1 MTTSYPKNYQPA
13 PYNADILYGTF
24 LEFEGDYLDEITSTR
39 KIRGKRGYQV
49 IIIDEVDNLFIDN
62 ILGSTRLTNSSKG
75 FKFLAP
81 YYFTTY
87 LSVLLVDFA
96 SKLYTKIRLES
107 IKDKK
112 MKEKFESKLNDAKE
126 RKKEIM
132 KVMTEIFQ
140 MRENQIDNNENTSI
154 ENTQNLTEEI
164 PLFFQKF
171 LKYIEFPNFMKD
183 FVNTEEKL
191 WMDSAYYAENEMNE
205 NYDYVVTYDKEGNKD
220 IAPVDRNNTGEIE
233 LSTVYDEGIHQM
245 LEIKNRLRLKEET
258 IVHTFLSH
266 ITFFHNY
273 YKKDNEF
280 LFFGLSGTIGNKDT
294 QKIYETRY
302 HSKTMFIPPYKRKRF
317 VELPPI
323 ICQDKKEHYKRI
335 CQDILYNYN
344 KGRKVL

>member
-1 MTTSYPKNYQPA
+1 MTKSYPKNYQPA
-13 PYNADILYGTF
+13 PYNADVLYGTF
-24 LEFEGDYLDEITSTR
+24 LEFEGDYLDEITSSR

-96 SKLYTKIRLES
+96 FKLYTKIKMKS
-107 IKDKK
+107 IEDKK

-191 WMDSAYYAENEMNE
+191 WMDSVYYAENEMNE
-205 NYDYVVTYDKEGNKD
+205 NTDYVITYDKEGNKD

-258 IVHTFLSH
+258 IV
-266 ITFFHNY
+266 FHNYY

-280 LFFGLSGTIGNKDT
+280 LFFGLSGTIWNKDT

-317 VELPPI
+317 FELPPI
-323 ICQDKKEHYKRI
+323 ICQKKDEHYKRI
-335 CQDILYNYN
+335 CQDILKY
-344 KGRKVL
+344 